1 MDLRNSLGQAG
12 LLMIF
17 GAIIS
22 LIFTFLFVPQ
32 ILESFEY
39 LDIAVQRPML
49 IISFVVGLTVSI
61 FQLYVGVKGVQSW
74 QIDENAGNCIKLGIM
89 FLIFKIAT
97 DVMYTM
103 FLGNPNMIF
112 RLVAYIIVILFI
124 IGAIIGRK
132 YENMYF
138 DEDFIIDEQ
147 ENNTPIQSENFFQ
160 SQIQNSNEVVN
171 QDTISS
177 QNQNSLR
184 KSLKDRIDPQG
195 ENRVILKKDDKNEF

>member
-49 IISFVVGLTVSI
+49 IISFVVGLMVST
-61 FQLYVGVKGVQSW
+61 FQLYVGIKGVQSW

-89 FLIFKIAT
+89 FLIFKIAA
-97 DVMYTM
+97 DVIYAM

-112 RLVAYIIVILFI
+112 RLVAYIIVVFFI
-124 IGAIIGRK
+124 IGAIIGQK
-132 YENMYF
+132 YENM
-138 DEDFIIDEQ
+138 DFYEENIIDEQ
-147 ENNTPIQSENFFQ
+147 ENNIPIQSENFFQ
-160 SQIQNSNEVVN
+160 SQIQSSNKDIQQYN
-171 QDTISS
+171 NLT
-177 QNQNSLR
+177 QNENSL
-184 KSLKDRIDPQG
+184 KKNLKERIDPQG
-195 ENRVILKKDDKNEF
+195 QNRVVLKKDDKK